1 MMSIESKSR
10 VSGTISAVSRRTGWI
25 CALLAAAVFLGD
37 VTASA
42 RAGNQ
47 APWERLEAAQER
59 LDGATPRVGGIRL
72 DLPGVTQD
80 GSGVA
85 LSVEV
90 DSPMT
95 GEDYVEAVYL
105 FATGNPSPELAD
117 VYFSPLAGK
126 AYFSTRVRLNRSQ
139 TVLALARTSQG
150 EWLAVHQDVRVT
162 VSGCFSRDD
171 TYDYDSL
178 MRTRVR
184 VPQRV
189 SSGEA
194 GDVRTLIDHPME
206 TGLREDREGR
216 TIPERIIE
224 EFRAEFNGKPVV
236 KARLYRAISAN
247 PYLRFS
253 IAPGESGEGALHWR
267 EDTGESVSETFRI
280 DVG

>member
-1 MMSIESKSR
+1 MAFFWGEATLSAQSR
-10 VSGTISAVSRRTGWI
+10 
-25 CALLAAAVFLGD
+25 
-37 VTASA
+37 
-42 RAGNQ
+42 NQ
-47 APWERLEAAQER
+47 APWERLEAAMER
-59 LDGATPRVGGIRL
+59 LEGATPRVGGIRL
-72 DLPGVTQD
+72 NLPGVTQD

-85 LSVEV
+85 LSFEV

-105 FATGNPSPELAD
+105 FATGNPSPELVD

-126 AYFSTRVRLNRSQ
+126 ARFSTRVRLNRSQ

-184 VPQRV
+184 VPDRV
-189 SSGEA
+189 RSGEA

-206 TGLREDREGR
+206 TGLREDQRGR
-216 TIPERIIE
+216 AIPERIIE
-224 EFRAEFNGKPVV
+224 AFRAEFNGQPVV
-236 KARLYRAISAN
+236 NARLYRAISAN
-247 PYLRFS
+247 PFLRFS
-253 IAPGESGEGALHWR
+253 IAPEESGEGTLFWL

-280 DVG
+280 DAG